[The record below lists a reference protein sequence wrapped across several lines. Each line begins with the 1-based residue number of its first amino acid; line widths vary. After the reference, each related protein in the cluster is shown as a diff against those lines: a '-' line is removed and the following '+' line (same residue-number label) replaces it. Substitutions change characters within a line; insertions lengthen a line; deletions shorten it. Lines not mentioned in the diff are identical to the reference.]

1 MRIGQA
7 TDPSQTPSDLGF
19 LPPVSLALIT
29 SVEEEEE
36 EEEEQ
41 AALCTAVPVAVAAV
55 GDPTKVQGAAIP
67 RG

>member
-7 TDPSQTPSDLGF
+7 TGPSQTPSDLGF

-29 SVEEEEE
+29 SVEEEE

>member
-7 TDPSQTPSDLGF
+7 TGPSQTPSDLGF

-29 SVEEEEE
+29 SVEEE

>member
-7 TDPSQTPSDLGF
+7 TGPSQTPSDLGF

-29 SVEEEEE
+29 SVEEED
-36 EEEEQ
+36 EQ